1 MSVLITFFYE
11 FDVDNDKNTVLMLCL
26 PRRNDRFVFSVYY
39 FVAKGSVAENTVDS
53 LSLPIIAA
61 VLN

>member
-1 MSVLITFFYE
+1 MLITFFNE
-11 FDVDNDKNTVLMLCL
+11 FDVDNNKNIMLILCL
-26 PRRNDRFVFSVYY
+26 PRRNYRFVFSVYY
-39 FVAKGSVAENTVDS
+39 SAAKFSVAKNTVDS

>member
-1 MSVLITFFYE
+1 MDNNNNIMLI
-11 FDVDNDKNTVLMLCL
+11 LCL

-39 FVAKGSVAENTVDS
+39 SVAKVSVAKNTSDS